1 MVVDTGFRAVVVLLL
16 EDDDEVRLTELVVVV
31 VRGVVD
37 VERDVADALGSVYVL
52 VEVLSEEE
60 YDEDVP
66 RELLFRIPVEREDVP
81 SARAL
86 RSFFILCAFTP
97 ALVASTG
104 AAKIL
109 ITEAQS
115 IAKKQAPRDGLQP
128 SNLYTLMEER

>member
-1 MVVDTGFRAVVVLLL
+1 MVVDTGFRTVVVLLL
-16 EDDDEVRLTELVVVV
+16 DDDDEVRLTELVVVV

-66 RELLFRIPVEREDVP
+66 RELLFRIPVEREDVT

-104 AAKIL
+104 AAKN
-109 ITEAQS
+109 TYNRGTKHC
-115 IAKKQAPRDGLQP
+115 KKT
-128 SNLYTLMEER
+128 SST

>member
-37 VERDVADALGSVYVL
+37 VERDVADALCSVYVL

-66 RELLFRIPVEREDVP
+66 
-81 SARAL
+81 
-86 RSFFILCAFTP
+86 
-97 ALVASTG
+97 
-104 AAKIL
+104 
-109 ITEAQS
+109 
-115 IAKKQAPRDGLQP
+115 
-128 SNLYTLMEER
+128 